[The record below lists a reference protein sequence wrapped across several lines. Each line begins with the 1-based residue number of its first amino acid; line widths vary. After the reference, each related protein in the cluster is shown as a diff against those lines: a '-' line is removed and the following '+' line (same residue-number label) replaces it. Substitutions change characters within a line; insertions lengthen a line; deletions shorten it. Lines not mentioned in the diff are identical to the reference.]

1 MSSPELYFTIEVQS
15 LSRYFVP
22 NITSGRTLELLA
34 TDSTGALSYGIIST
48 NYSGSGSGKCESEEK
63 IVQQWLP
70 AIRIVQ
76 IILCAIVIV
85 FILLQVRGAGLG
97 SAFGGSS
104 AGSVFKTRRG
114 VERLIFNL
122 TIIFIILF
130 GLVSILSTAFTP
142 H

>member
-1 MSSPELYFTIEVQS
+1 M
-15 LSRYFVP
+15 
-22 NITSGRTLELLA
+22 A
-34 TDSTGALSYGIIST
+34 
-48 NYSGSGSGKCESEEK
+48 
-63 IVQQWLP
+63 QWLP

-76 IILCAIVIV
+76 IILCVAVIV

-122 TIIFIILF
+122 TIVFVVLF
-130 GLVSILSTAFTP
+130 ALVSVISALVR
-142 H
+142 

>member
-1 MSSPELYFTIEVQS
+1 M
-15 LSRYFVP
+15 
-22 NITSGRTLELLA
+22 A
-34 TDSTGALSYGIIST
+34 
-48 NYSGSGSGKCESEEK
+48 
-63 IVQQWLP
+63 QWIP

-76 IILCAIVIV
+76 IILCIAVII

-122 TIIFIILF
+122 TIVFVVLFAIISVASA
-130 GLVSILSTAFTP
+130 LVR
-142 H
+142 

>member
-1 MSSPELYFTIEVQS
+1 
-15 LSRYFVP
+15 
-22 NITSGRTLELLA
+22 LLRQ
-34 TDSTGALSYGIIST
+34 I
-48 NYSGSGSGKCESEEK
+48 ESEEE
-63 IVQQWLP
+63 ILAQWLP

-76 IILCAIVIV
+76 LILCIAVII

-114 VERLIFNL
+114 VERLIFNI
-122 TIIFIILF
+122 TIVFVVLFAIIS
-130 GLVSILSTAFTP
+130 VLSALL

>member
-1 MSSPELYFTIEVQS
+1 M
-15 LSRYFVP
+15 
-22 NITSGRTLELLA
+22 A
-34 TDSTGALSYGIIST
+34 A
-48 NYSGSGSGKCESEEK
+48 
-63 IVQQWLP
+63 WLP

-76 IILCAIVIV
+76 IILSIAVIF

-122 TIIFIILF
+122 TIVFVILF
-130 GLVSILSTAFTP
+130 ALVSTLSMLI
-142 H
+142 HV